1 MRRTLIAAAAAT
13 LIALAGGVGAASAST
28 TRITFN
34 ASVKPSKA
42 GTPRHP
48 VGEAVSVLIDDAS
61 LIGIQPPVTNEIDIY
76 VPKEL
81 RDRGSAFPSCDAA
94 LLGTKG
100 VAACPPGSQIGSGS
114 ATGATLGIIEA
125 LEITIFNGPAGKSII
140 LFVVGHNPASLNVPV
155 IGSLIAPAN
164 VPNPGDFSSE
174 LTFPVPAALT
184 RPLPG
189 ADGSLTHIAVRIAA
203 ARKVGRKTVNY
214 FESVGAISSLA
225 MTIS

>member
-1 MRRTLIAAAAAT
+1 MRRILIATAAAMFV
-13 LIALAGGVGAASAST
+13 ALSAGLGAANAST

-48 VGEAVSVLIDDAS
+48 VGEAVSVLIDVAS
-61 LIGIQPPVTNEIDIY
+61 LIGVQPPVTNEIDIY

-81 RDRGSAFPSCDAA
+81 RDRGSLFPSCSAP
-94 LLGTKG
+94 LLGAKG
-100 VAACPPGSQIGSGS
+100 VAACPPGSQIGSGT
-114 ATGATLGIIEA
+114 ATGATLGVIEP
-125 LEITIFNGPAGKSII
+125 LTITIFNGPGGKSII
-140 LFVVGHNPASLNVPV
+140 LFVAGTQPATLNVPV

-164 VPNPGDFSSE
+164 VPNPSDFSSE
-174 LTFPVPAALT
+174 LAFPVPDALT
-184 RPLPG
+184 HPLPG

-203 ARKVGRKTVNY
+203 SRKVGRKTVNY

-225 MTIS
+225 VTIS